1 VSIRRKSQRTGR
13 KAQREHQ
20 YFGVV
25 ITYTNGETSANKVF
39 KGKVEEFAVA
49 QEARHE
55 ERDAQTVRAGCVQCA
70 QDKEKPRTPFV
81 RPNVPLTL
89 MDEVFGGP
97 ALL

>member
-1 VSIRRKSQRTGR
+1 VAFESQQLTCPSAANLSAPAVKRL
-13 KAQREHQ
+13 
-20 YFGVV
+20 
-25 ITYTNGETSANKVF
+25 TYTNGETSANKVF

-55 ERDAQTVRAGCVQCA
+55 ERDAQTVHAGCVQCA

>member
-39 KGKVEEFAVA
+39 KGTVKVGEFAVG
-49 QEARHE
+49 QEASPVMKSATLKPFM
-55 ERDAQTVRAGCVQCA
+55 RDAYNAPKIRKSRA
-70 QDKEKPRTPFV
+70 
-81 RPNVPLTL
+81 RPSSGL
-89 MDEVFGGP
+89 MF
-97 ALL
+97 L